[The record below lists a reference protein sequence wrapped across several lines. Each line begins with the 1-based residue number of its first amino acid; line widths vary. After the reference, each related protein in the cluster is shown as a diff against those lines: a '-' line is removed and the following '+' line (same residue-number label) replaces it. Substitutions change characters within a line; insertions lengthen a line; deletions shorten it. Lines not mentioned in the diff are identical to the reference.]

1 MKHALLALALVAGGF
16 QFLAIQV
23 AGGFQ
28 SSAIQVAGG
37 FQSSAIKVAGGFQS
51 SAAWFSGL
59 NALTVCDTHGWA
71 NEFTYA
77 ELASLAT
84 DSLATVRSKDGE
96 TRRDI
101 WQGFRFDSWLKE
113 KLSRPYKIIRFESAD
128 RYLVS
133 FSRAE
138 FDTLAAWLAFAQ
150 NGEKLPED
158 GLRLI
163 FPALRDQKWIRG
175 LQRVVLE
182 DLGPLGLPASFGFLD
197 ERLRQ
202 SPLLQDPAPFTNLN
216 GYYFE
221 ALLPVSARNATLNV
235 LFYSG
240 DGMKL
245 ELEYPL
251 HLAGAVIEASDDG
264 FSLKSP
270 LIPGGMWLK
279 DIIYIQ
285 LGDTA
290 LIKSGNLN
298 ALIALNSLLDWDL
311 GPQVSFVIRQGEEL
325 RSIPLIDVLE
335 RPELLAG
342 VESFEL
348 QP

>member
-1 MKHALLALALVAGGF
+1 MRYALLALALVAGGF
-16 QFLAIQV
+16 Q
-23 AGGFQ
+23 
-28 SSAIQVAGG
+28 SSTAC
-37 FQSSAIKVAGGFQS
+37 F
-51 SAAWFSGL
+51 WGL

-71 NEFTYA
+71 SEFTYA
-77 ELASLAT
+77 ELSSLAT
-84 DSLATVRSKDGE
+84 DSLATIRSKDGE

-101 WQGFRFDSWLKE
+101 WRGFRFDSWLKDI
-113 KLSRPYKIIRFESAD
+113 LGQPYKIIRFESAD

-150 NGEKLPED
+150 NGETLPED

-175 LQRVVLE
+175 LERVVLE
-182 DLGPLGLPASFGFLD
+182 DLGPLGLPASFGFLE
-197 ERLRQ
+197 ERLRE
-202 SPLLQDPAPFTNLN
+202 SPLLQNPEPFTNLN

-221 ALLPVSARNATLNV
+221 ALLPVSARGDTFSV
-235 LFYSG
+235 IFYSG

-245 ELEYPL
+245 ELEYPV

-270 LIPGGMWLK
+270 RIPGGMWLK

-285 LGDTA
+285 FGDTA
-290 LIKSGNLN
+290 LIKTGHLD
-298 ALIALNSLLDWDL
+298 ALIALNRLLDWQL
-311 GPQVSFVIRQGEEL
+311 GPDVSFVVRRGGE
-325 RSIPLIDVLE
+325 SASVPLIDVLE
-335 RPELLAG
+335 RPELLLG
-342 VESFEL
+342 IESFEL